1 MSAGMTRA
9 VRVAVVLIVAALVPS
24 LFVLIAGHNP
34 WRVLT
39 TLLLY
44 AFGPQGWSEVLVHAI
59 PLTLIGLGV
68 AFALRAGLF
77 NIGADGQLIAGAV
90 LAVFFAPYFEG
101 WGIAGLIVFL
111 ILGSI
116 GGAALGALVGYLRA
130 WFGASEII
138 VTIMLNYV
146 MVQMISY
153 LIRGPMQ
160 ETSKFWPQSYLIPDD
175 CILPVIVQGTR
186 LHAGLFVALLMV
198 LVGAVV
204 QRRTVL
210 GFVSSV
216 LGANPGA
223 AAYAG
228 FRVKILTV
236 IVMAISGGLAGL
248 AGAVE
253 VGGIYQRLQDNMS
266 EGFRPCRHRCR
277 VDRAA
282 RGRRHSVCR
291 LSVWNF
297 LRRLWRASAGTGAA
311 LPAGVDHRG
320 LGHFCRCRAAMGAA
334 RPKGDRLMDAL
345 FITALLAATI
355 RLGMAIGLA
364 AIGEAAVRALRHF

>member
-1 MSAGMTRA
+1 MSEGMTRA
-9 VRVAVVLIVAALVPS
+9 VRVSVVLFVAALVPS

-101 WGIAGLIVFL
+101 WGIAGLVAFL

-146 MVQMISY
+146 MVQVISY

-160 ETSKFWPQSYLIPDD
+160 ETSRFWPQSYLIPDD

-198 LVGAVV
+198 IAGAIV

-210 GFVSSV
+210 GFETSV

-266 EGFRPCRHRCR
+266 EGF
-277 VDRAA
+277 
-282 RGRRHSVCR
+282 
-291 LSVWNF
+291 
-297 LRRLWRASAGTGAA
+297 
-311 LPAGVDHRG
+311 
-320 LGHFCRCRAAMGAA
+320 
-334 RPKGDRLMDAL
+334 
-345 FITALLAATI
+345 
-355 RLGMAIGLA
+355 GLA
-364 AIGEAAVRALRHF
+364 AIAVALIARLEAAAIPLAACLFGIFFAGSGALQRELALPFPLVWIIEASVIFAVAALQWALPSRKAIA

>member
-1 MSAGMTRA
+1 MSEGMRRV
-9 VRVAVVLIVAALVPS
+9 VRVGIVLCVAALVPS
-24 LFVLIAGHNP
+24 LFVLMAGHNP
-34 WRVLT
+34 WRVLE

-44 AFGPQGWSEVLVHAI
+44 ALGPQGWSEVLVHAI

-68 AFALRAGLF
+68 AFALRGGLF
-77 NIGADGQLIAGAV
+77 NIGSDGQLIAGAV
-90 LAVFFAPYFEG
+90 LAVFFAPYFDG
-101 WGIAGLIVFL
+101 WGIAGLLVFL
-111 ILGSI
+111 ILGAL

-160 ETSKFWPQSYLIPDD
+160 ETSRFWPQSYLIPEN
-175 CILPVIVQGTR
+175 CFLPVIVQGTR
-186 LHAGLFVALLMV
+186 LHAGLFVALIMV
-198 LVGAVV
+198 VVFAVI

-210 GFVSSV
+210 GFESSV

-253 VGGIYQRLQDNMS
+253 VGGIYQRLQDNMA
-266 EGFRPCRHRCR
+266 EGFGLAGIAIALIARLE
-277 VDRAA
+277 AA
-282 RGRRHSVCR
+282 AIPLAACLFGI
-291 LSVWNF
+291 F
-297 LRRLWRASAGTGAA
+297 FAGTGALQRELA
-311 LPAGVDHRG
+311 LPFPLVWIIEGSVIFAV
-320 LGHFCRCRAAMGAA
+320 
-334 RPKGDRLMDAL
+334 
-345 FITALLAATI
+345 
-355 RLGMAIGLA
+355 
-364 AIGEAAVRALRHF
+364 AAVQWALPSRKAVA